1 LPNDHGAIIA
11 APFIVMTFRSIAA
24 VVFTSLCLHHH
35 AAADSAIEPLVG
47 FEMGPNPNGATV
59 PLRPALYLHPDG
71 NFYGTTPGGGA
82 FGFGTLFQMSKSG
95 VFGHLSFSDIN
106 AGSLPAGRQPGSA
119 PTSTPVLSSDGW
131 LWGTTSAGGVN
142 STYGTIFR
150 IRPENG
156 EFQTMHNFASGFEG
170 NSPVCGLVSDGQG
183 YLWGVTRYTNNGTL
197 TNGILYRIHE
207 LTGVFERKLTF
218 GDTVAPNKGRVPQG
232 ALYYD
237 GAGNLWGSTSAGS
250 SNGHGNLFK
259 YTIATSTFTIV
270 TEFSDRGVAAGAI
283 KGSGAAS
290 ALVPDGNGF
299 LWGVTPYGGD
309 STGNG
314 TVFKVE
320 MATGAATSVIE
331 FSNNGTSNKGST
343 PVGPLVND
351 GVGNLWGVTSAGAT
365 SGKGSVFKIAASTGV
380 LTTVLQFSTLTGAN
394 ATVSN
399 PQNGLTNDG
408 QGNLWGIASVGGGAS
423 TWTVYKI
430 KMSDG
435 SFTKV
440 AEHAPGGVS
449 YLGRTPLAGLSGNA
463 TSPWLWGTTSVG
475 GTNNLGTLFRYDPST
490 GRTEVAKSFT
500 GTTGTVLGSK
510 PNGKV
515 HVDADDMVW
524 GTTEEGG
531 TSNFGTIFKYDP
543 ATSNFTTVQSFSS
556 GGGYR
561 PKGALV
567 GMSDGFIWGTTS
579 SGSSASYGSV
589 FKINPATN
597 AVTVVHTFASSTP
610 ANGYQLA
617 CGLVEDSSG
626 FIWGTTQLG
635 GANTSGTLFKIAIAT
650 GTLTV
655 AHSFANGSGN
665 HAGDLVLDA
674 AGNIYGTNPL
684 RVFKFNPNTSVLTAI
699 FTNEEI
705 TTPLKS
711 VTAGTLY
718 KTAAGDIRF
727 LGTEGTKDLTGMSSP
742 YNNYASYRAV
752 IYQINTTT
760 NAVTKIHSL
769 MESIVGTSVPAAL
782 TPAGSL
788 YEHTDGRFYG
798 VTQNGGTN
806 EDLEPAG
813 GGMIYR
819 VGTGPAAIAQ
829 PYSTLVSQT
838 YSQYSS
844 VTGNTTLRG
853 FVNPNGNSIL
863 CEFEWGPTTSLGNT
877 ITASATP
884 GTGLTGNLCEV
895 VLPGLPAKTTYFFRL
910 RANTNGGPTEPSF
923 GPIQSIVTGTPAGP
937 TNAEI
942 SVESPIGQSLTDNTG
957 TLDLGSLLVGQT
969 NKQAVAVRNISLSN
983 SLTGVSA
990 SISGANASD
999 FVITTPLTLSS
1010 FGPGGSDGLLITF
1023 TPSDSGARAAT
1034 LTIVSNDSDEA
1045 SFEIQLTGEGLI
1057 QPEIEVDTPTTANV
1071 QSQDVIHDFGS
1082 GSINA
1087 GIARTFTIRNTG
1099 NAELTSLN
1107 VTIDGINSSDFAVTA
1122 QPAASIAQ
1130 GGSGTF
1136 VVTFTP
1142 SVGGTRN
1149 ARLQIASDDADENPF
1164 NIDLTGTGIIAPE
1177 IEVLDD
1183 SINLTDNVSTIAF
1196 GSLNT
1201 GGLSTRVITIRNVG
1215 SSALTGISLSF
1226 FSGDSAHFQFNTLAS
1241 SVAAGQQIT
1250 FNLSFFPLSAGA
1262 KSTILRIA
1270 SNDSNE
1276 NPFDI
1281 ILTGTGTSSSE
1292 IGVESPLN
1300 TPLVDGV
1307 SALEYGSVNTG
1318 TSGTKT
1324 VIIRNSGTSDLTGI
1338 SVSFVGTHAS
1348 EFSASALGSTTVVP
1362 NDATGFTLTFTPT
1375 ANGARTATMRIFS
1388 NDGDENPFDIS
1399 VTGTGHVPL
1408 GPNFDI
1414 QPQSQL
1420 VLLGQSATFSPT
1432 VTGDPVITYKWKK
1445 GTALITGANSSSY
1458 GLASTKA
1465 ADTAAYAVI
1474 ADNPVGAEVPS
1485 QPAYLGLVTLSQG
1498 TQVLKAGGTLSLKCT
1513 ATAPVA
1519 AGVSLSYLW
1528 KRSGDPLSN
1537 GTQANLSVVT
1547 GADKAALTITKV
1559 GSENSGIYTCLVTL
1573 NTPGNDPFIT
1583 HGDTVVSVVGAVPV
1597 VSAIAPMTVSV
1608 SESIDFTISASSSP
1622 TSFSLVGLPAGM
1634 KFDTKTGR
1642 LTGKPTT
1649 PSLKNAGG
1657 AYTPNKLTFKAMN
1670 PVGPSLPVDFY
1681 LTIEALN
1688 PTLVGTFNG
1697 VVNREGF
1704 SNFGMGGYVQI
1715 TVANTGVVSGS
1726 ATLAGQKHSVV
1737 GALDISVGNDP
1748 TAVLVIK
1755 RTPATLGD
1763 LKLTMNI
1770 VRGNDLMQG
1779 RISDSGFEFVTG
1791 NLDLGGPDRSGF
1803 LNGSM
1808 GDALFNGPRG
1818 IAMLTNG
1825 DGYLSDT
1832 GNHLIRKVANDIV
1845 STFAGTAT
1853 VAGESNGTGTAASFE
1868 SPEGLAFD
1876 SLGNLYVADT
1886 GNATIRKITA
1896 LGVVSTFAGTADQ
1909 IGSINAIGAAAR
1921 FNQPSALCFD
1931 PVGNLYV
1938 VDRGNHTIRK
1948 ITPAGIVT
1956 TLAGKADTAGHKDG
1970 GGIAALFNMP
1980 GGIVYEPVTKALFV
1994 TDTGN
1999 RVIRKVTLTGAVTT
2013 HAGSPGVEGDAD
2025 GLLANA
2031 RFINPTGI
2039 TTIGG
2044 GILIVGDKVLRQ
2056 INPNGVV
2063 GTVSDYV
2070 DANGLDHPAALA
2082 FNQGD
2087 DVVLSVQDTLN
2098 GVSTHH
2104 PSGTGAEAMFN
2115 ARRNPW
2121 VAASSVAQMGNY
2133 TAGIKTTAL
2142 AGDPSLPQGDGYAT
2156 LTVSKTGTA
2165 TWAGKAADGT
2175 GFTFATVMAADRH
2188 IPLHAM
2194 LYKNTGSLQ
2203 GECFINGT
2211 TLDIVSDAST
2221 AFDWNKIPQPLSST
2235 DRAYKGGFILH
2246 SLELF
2251 GGKYTPNHL
2260 YNFFNLTVSP
2270 TSLTMDFSEAALTAF
2285 QVPFTIATPNVVGV
2299 PANPS
2304 STTLKIDPLTGIYA
2318 GSFKTGSPAV
2328 TASFTGVI
2336 TNYVAGGAKRGYGH
2350 FLLPASLSVTSP
2362 MTSGRVRLEK

>member
-1 LPNDHGAIIA
+1 MARLLQR
-11 APFIVMTFRSIAA
+11 FSFFMTSRLFVTA
-24 VVFTSLCLHHH
+24 VLASLIGHT
-35 AAADSAIEPLVG
+35 AFADSAIEPLVG
-47 FEMGPNPNGATV
+47 FEMGPNPNGATAPV
-59 PLRPALYLHPDG
+59 RPALYLHSNG

-95 VFGHLSFSDIN
+95 VFGHLSFTDLN
-106 AGSLPAGRQPGSA
+106 AGSVPVGRQPGSV

-142 STYGTIFR
+142 STYGTLFR
-150 IRPENG
+150 IRPETG
-156 EFQTMHNFASGFEG
+156 EFQTMHNFASGTNG
-170 NSPVCGLVSDGQG
+170 NSPLCGLVSDGQG
-183 YLWGVTRYTNNGTL
+183 YLWGMTRYTNNGTSTHGTL
-197 TNGILYRIHE
+197 FRIHE
-207 LTGVFERKLTF
+207 LTGVFERRLTF
-218 GDTVAPNKGRVPQG
+218 TDTVAPNKGRVPQG

-237 GAGNLWGSTSAGS
+237 GAGNLWGTTSAGS
-250 SNGHGNLFK
+250 TNGYGNVFK
-259 YTIATSTFTIV
+259 YVIATNTLTTVADFN
-270 TEFSDRGVAAGAI
+270 DRGVLAGAI

-309 STGNG
+309 SFGNG

-320 MATGAATSVIE
+320 IATGTATSVID

-343 PVGPLVND
+343 PQGPLVND
-351 GVGNLWGVTSAGAT
+351 GAGNLWGVASAGAT
-365 SGKGSVFKIAASTGV
+365 SGEGSVFKIAASTGV

-399 PQNGLTNDG
+399 PINGLTNDG
-408 QGNLWGIASVGGGAS
+408 QGNLWGMASVGGGAA
-423 TWTVYKI
+423 TWAVYKI

-440 AEHAPGGVS
+440 AEHAQGGVS
-449 YLGRTPLAGLSGNA
+449 YQGRTPLAGLSGNA
-463 TSPWLWGTTSVG
+463 ASPWLWGTASVG
-475 GTNNLGTLFRYDPST
+475 GANNLGTLFRYDPST
-490 GRTEVAKSFT
+490 GQSEVVKSFT
-500 GTTGTVLGSK
+500 GTTGTALGSK

-515 HVDADDMVW
+515 HVDDDGVVW

-543 ATSNFTTVQSFSS
+543 ATSTFTTVQSFSS

-597 AVTVVHTFASSTP
+597 AVTVVYTFASSTP

-626 FIWGTTQLG
+626 FVWGTTQLG

-674 AGNIYGTNPL
+674 AGNVYGTNPL
-684 RVFKFNPNTSVLTAI
+684 RVFKFNPNTSVLTTV
-699 FTNEEI
+699 FTNEDI
-705 TTPLKS
+705 MPPLKS
-711 VTAGTLY
+711 VTVGTLY

-742 YNNYASYRAV
+742 FNNYLSYRAV
-752 IYQINTTT
+752 IYEINTAT
-760 NAVTKIHSL
+760 NVVTKVQSL
-769 MESIVGTSVPAAL
+769 MESIVGTTPPAAL
-782 TPAGSL
+782 SPAGGL
-788 YEHTDGRFYG
+788 YEHSDGRFYG
-798 VTQNGGTN
+798 VSQSGGTN

-863 CEFEWGPTTSLGNT
+863 CEFEWGPTTKLGNT

-884 GTGLTGNLCEV
+884 GTGFTGNLCEA
-895 VLPGLPAKTTYFFRL
+895 VLTGLPANTTYFFRL
-910 RANTNGGPTEPSF
+910 RANTNGLPDAPSY
-923 GPIQSIVTGTPAGP
+923 GPIQSIVTGAQSSYPA
-937 TNAEI
+937 TAEI

-957 TLDLGSLLVGQT
+957 TLNLGSLLVGQT
-969 NKQAVAVRNISLSN
+969 NKQSVAVRNLSGSA
-983 SLTGVSA
+983 SLTGLSA
-990 SISGANASD
+990 SITGANASD

-1010 FGPGGSDGLLITF
+1010 VGPGGSDGLLLAF
-1023 TPSDSGARAAT
+1023 TPSGSGVRTAT
-1034 LTIVSNDSDEA
+1034 LTFLSNDSDEA
-1045 SFEIQLTGEGLI
+1045 SFEVQLTGEGLI
-1057 QPEIEVDTPTTANV
+1057 QPEIEVDTPTAANV
-1071 QSQDVIHDFGS
+1071 PSQEAIYDFGS

-1087 GIARTFTIRNTG
+1087 GIARTFTIHNTG
-1099 NAELTSLN
+1099 NAALSSLN
-1107 VTIDGINSSDFAVTA
+1107 VTVDGANSSEFVVTT

-1130 GGSGTF
+1130 GDSGTF

-1142 SVGGTRN
+1142 TVGGPRN
-1149 ARLQIASDDADENPF
+1149 ARLQIASNDSDENPF
-1164 NIDLTGTGIIAPE
+1164 KIDLIGTGIIAPE

-1281 ILTGTGTSSSE
+1281 ILTGTGTSASE

-1300 TPLVDGV
+1300 TPLIDGI
-1307 SALEYGSVNTG
+1307 SSLEYGSVDTG
-1318 TSGTKT
+1318 SSGTKT
-1324 VIIRNSGTSDLTGI
+1324 VVIRNSGTSDLTGL

-1348 EFSASALGSTTVVP
+1348 EFSASTPGSTTVVP
-1362 NDATGFTLTFTPT
+1362 NDATGFTLTFTP
-1375 ANGARTATMRIFS
+1375 AGNGARTATMRIAS

-1408 GPNFDI
+1408 APNFDI

-1420 VLLGQSATFSPT
+1420 VLLGQSATFNPT
-1432 VTGDPVITYKWKK
+1432 ITGDPVITYKWKK
-1445 GTALITGANSSSY
+1445 GTVLITGANSSSY
-1458 GLASTKA
+1458 GIASTKA
-1465 ADTAAYAVI
+1465 TDTAAYVVL

-1485 QPAYLGLVTLSQG
+1485 QSAYLGLVTLSQG
-1498 TQVLKAGGTLSLKCT
+1498 TQVLKAGGMLSLKCT

-1547 GADKAALTITKV
+1547 GADKAALTITKI
-1559 GSENSGIYTCLVTL
+1559 GSENSGTYTCLVTL

-1583 HGDTVVSVVGAVPV
+1583 HGDTVVSVVSAVPV
-1597 VSAIAPMTVSV
+1597 ISAITPMTVSV
-1608 SESIDFTISASSSP
+1608 SESIDFSIAASNSP
-1622 TSFSLVGLPAGM
+1622 TSFSLAGLPAGM

-1657 AYTPNKLTFKAMN
+1657 AYIPNKLTFKAMN
-1670 PVGPSLPVDFY
+1670 PVGPSLPVDFH

-1763 LKLTMNI
+1763 LKLTMNM
-1770 VRGNDLMQG
+1770 VRGHDLMQG
-1779 RISDSGFEFVTG
+1779 SITDPGFEFVTG

-1803 LNGSM
+1803 LNGGM

-1818 IAMLTNG
+1818 IAMLANG
-1825 DGYLSDT
+1825 DGFLADT
-1832 GNHLIRKVANDIV
+1832 GNHLIRKVANDTV

-1909 IGSINAIGAAAR
+1909 IGSINATGASAR

-1931 PVGNLYV
+1931 PAGNLYV

-1948 ITPAGIVT
+1948 ITPTGVVT

-1994 TDTGN
+1994 ADTGN
-1999 RVIRKVTLTGAVTT
+1999 RVIRKVTLTGTVTT
-2013 HAGSPGVEGDAD
+2013 HAGSPGVEGDTD

-2104 PSGTGAEAMFN
+2104 PSGTGAAAMFN

-2121 VAASSVAQMGNY
+2121 VAASSVAQLGNY

-2142 AGDPSLPQGDGYAT
+2142 AGDLSLPQGDGYAT

-2165 TWAGKAADGT
+2165 TWAGKTADGT
-2175 GFTFATVMAADRH
+2175 GFTFATIMAADRH
-2188 IPLHAM
+2188 IPLHAI

-2211 TLDIVSDAST
+2211 TLDLVSDATT

-2270 TSLTMDFSEAALTAF
+2270 TSLIMDFSETALPAF

-2304 STTLKIDPLTGIYA
+2304 STSLKIDPLTGIYT

-2336 TNYVAGGAKRGYGH
+2336 TNYVAGGARRGYGH
-2350 FLLPASLSVTSP
+2350 FLLPESVSLTSP
-2362 MTSGRVRLEK
+2362 MTSGRIRLEK